1 MSLFDSI
8 ANAIGHTVDSLAATV
23 GADVSVLE
31 SVVNDLSG
39 NGVDV
44 FSTAARMGLSVTG
57 LLSGIISLMGSDPH
71 HLLLERLTG
80 PVKKLDGSLSQLS
93 QHWTQVANL
102 HQTTAESI
110 DAHMQEL
117 FQNSDSF
124 SYTGSAADTL
134 KETHQDYH
142 KHFTDLV
149 EHAQTQQIRHATLQ
163 GYTSHYLSQMPGKV
177 NSLSAPMAALA
188 VLGFNSASAFLSAP
202 AEVIDPEFIKQVE
215 ETAQNAWNNSEDVLP
230 GPEDP
235 IWDFLVLCAAVL
247 FLFAGIML
255 LINWLWDGISQF
267 FNGQKS
273 TTPPQP
279 KPKPK
284 PNSGQPKNSLTT
296 EQEKLANKLYND
308 YKGTGLSLDDIRAI
322 IAANPNLSESQ
333 LRKLLDRYRD
343 VITKHPNLV
352 KKAGALAVFQQFIA
366 LSAYDPAHG
375 GDYTAKKP
383 CVESNLD
390 KGIDEAIVELGAM
403 EMGLVDGP
411 MTPSTNRDYE
421 ATDSHGQKWD
431 VKSPRSTTPNGQPI
445 FDADKIVDGMQKDF
459 AKGEKIILDDSN
471 ITPKEIQELYERLK
485 SKGQDGDVIWWP
497 NTPTLTP

>member
-8 ANAIGHTVDSLAATV
+8 ANDIGHTVESLAATV
-23 GADVSVLE
+23 GADVGALE
-31 SVVNDLSG
+31 SVVNDLAG

-44 FSTAARMGLSVTG
+44 FTTASRMGLSVTG
-57 LLSGIISLMGSDPH
+57 LLSGIVSLMGKDPH
-71 HLLLERLTG
+71 YLLLERLTR

-149 EHAQTQQIRHATLQ
+149 EHAQTQQTRHATLQ
-163 GYTSHYLSQMPGKV
+163 GYTSHYLSQMPGRV

-188 VLGFNSASAFLSAP
+188 VLGFQSASAFLSAP

-215 ETAQNAWNNSEDVLP
+215 EIAQNAWNNSEDVLP

-273 TTPPQP
+273 TTPPKP

-284 PNSGQPKNSLTT
+284 PNSGQPKNTLTPA
-296 EQEKLANKLYND
+296 QEKLADKLYND

-322 IAANPNLSESQ
+322 IAANPNLSEAQ

-352 KKAGALAVFQQFIA
+352 KKDGALAVFQQFVA

-375 GDYTAKKP
+375 GDYAIKKP
-383 CVESNLD
+383 SVEGELE
-390 KGIDEAIVELGAM
+390 KGMEEAVVELGAM
-403 EMGLVDGP
+403 EMGLIDGP
-411 MTPSTNRDYE
+411 MTPSDSPKFE
-421 ATDSHGQKWD
+421 ATDAHNQKWD
-431 VKSPRSTTPNGQPI
+431 VKSPKSTNPLGQPT
-445 FDADKIVDGMQKDF
+445 FNAAKEASRMQKDF
-459 AKGEKIILDDSN
+459 DNGEKIIIDDSN
-471 ITPKEIQELYERLK
+471 ITPAQRKELLDQLK
-485 SKGQDGDVIWWP
+485 ANGNDDKVIWWP
-497 NTPTLTP
+497 FAP